1 MLQIFAYL
9 GMTLR
14 VKSLAEALVSPTI
27 YIYEISGGIKVHA
40 YYTQIS
46 DRGGRITSASS
57 SAVSRIK
64 LSIWTY
70 KHVYAFNIN
79 DNQ

>member
-14 VKSLAEALVSPTI
+14 VKSLAEALVSPAIYI

-64 LSIWTY
+64 LSI
-70 KHVYAFNIN
+70 
-79 DNQ
+79 